1 MCIISISVLIIGPK
15 QDCLMH
21 TVSEDGK
28 AASGILTIVADWP
41 LYYRMSKNIYQYK
54 TFKTFIKIIL
64 LLVTTIKRTDLYK
77 IIQKYTA

>member
-21 TVSEDGK
+21 TVSEGGGGK

-41 LYYRMSKNIYQYK
+41 L
-54 TFKTFIKIIL
+54 
-64 LLVTTIKRTDLYK
+64 
-77 IIQKYTA
+77 